1 MKINNLFKN
10 TIFTFLINTIFSIY
24 NLILGISTHSWW
36 FLTTGVYYSVLSLNR
51 LVVISAKDRKKK
63 FSIKLCSGIILML
76 VAVPLAGMVILSSV
90 KDRGIKYNE
99 IVMITISLYTF
110 VKMTLAIINLVKIK
124 GRNSRTLVTLKN
136 ISLADAFVSVFS
148 LQRSMVVTFEGMTE
162 NEIRIMNIF
171 TGSAVC
177 IIVFLLGLNLVC
189 SKNKL
194 KE

>member
-1 MKINNLFKN
+1 
-10 TIFTFLINTIFSIY
+10 
-24 NLILGISTHSWW
+24 
-36 FLTTGVYYSVLSLNR
+36 
-51 LVVISAKDRKKK
+51 
-63 FSIKLCSGIILML
+63 ML

-194 KE
+194 EE